1 MKRIEELKELLKLV
15 DMVNGFTMKGDP
27 QDSYNN
33 EESSVFDNY
42 PSHCLQATDEEELID
57 KLKPLVTT
65 EYERNF
71 ANAMC
76 YHELLNDINMITAST
91 ENNLLRL
98 LENSN
103 VIGCK
108 DAFINHREEESPV
121 YKKTTY
127 DCFVPILQDTFE
139 TKENI
144 VLTLKGGNNEKVR

>member
-15 DMVNGFTMKGDP
+15 NMVNGFTMKGES

-33 EESSVFDNY
+33 EESSVFDKY

-65 EYERNF
+65 KYERNL

-121 YKKTTY
+121 YKKTT
-127 DCFVPILQDTFE
+127 CAVFVKNTFE
-139 TKENI
+139 NEENKGNS
-144 VLTLKGGNNEKVR
+144 VLTLRGGNNERIR